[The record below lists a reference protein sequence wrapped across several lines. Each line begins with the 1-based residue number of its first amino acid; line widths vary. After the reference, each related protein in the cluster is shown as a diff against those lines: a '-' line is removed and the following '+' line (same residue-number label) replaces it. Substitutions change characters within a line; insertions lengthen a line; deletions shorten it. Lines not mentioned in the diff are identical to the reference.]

1 MDVFKAIKLRK
12 SVRDYRDEPI
22 SEDSIKKIL
31 EAAHFAPS
39 AHNAQDYKLVVVR
52 DKERIKK
59 LTKAANQSF
68 IEKAPIIVVGV
79 SLKPEVDM
87 SSGVPAYSVD
97 LAIALDHMTLEAVE
111 QGLGTCWI
119 GAFYQQE
126 VKKILGIPEKYKVA
140 AMLTLGVPYDDSP
153 RPKSRKSVAQLV
165 CKDKFTE

>member
-1 MDVFKAIKLRK
+1 MDVFKAIKLRR

-22 SEDSIKKIL
+22 SEDSITKIM
-31 EAAHFAPS
+31 EAARFAPS
-39 AHNAQDYKLVVVR
+39 AHNAQDYKFVIVR
-52 DKERIKK
+52 DKEKIKK
-59 LTKAANQSF
+59 LAKAANQSF
-68 IEKAPIIVVGV
+68 IEKAPIVVVGI
-79 SLKPEVDM
+79 SLKPDVGM
-87 SSGVPAYSVD
+87 SSGVPAYAMD

-126 VKKILGIPEKYKVA
+126 VKKMLEIPEKYKAA

-153 RPKSRKSVAQLV
+153 RPKSRKNVAQLV